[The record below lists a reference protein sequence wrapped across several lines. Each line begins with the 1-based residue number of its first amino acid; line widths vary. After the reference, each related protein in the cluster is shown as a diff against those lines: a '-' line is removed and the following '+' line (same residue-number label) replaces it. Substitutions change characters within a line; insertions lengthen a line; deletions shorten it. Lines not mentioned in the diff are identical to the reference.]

1 MGILKS
7 NDRYYVRFKKIYL
20 VLKKKCFSINTL
32 NQVEE
37 LIKLKNNKRIK
48 LIIFIKNYL
57 VKGFGIEW
65 LNTIIKLIKKKYSQ
79 YNIKFYVDAGNDHGL
94 SILILR
100 ENIDYLKLKSNKI
113 ILIKIKQIAK
123 KNKVLLNPK
132 FDVVDLSKI
141 KNYRN
146 LKI

>member
-1 MGILKS
+1 M
-7 NDRYYVRFKKIYL
+7 
-20 VLKKKCFSINTL
+20 LKKKCFSINTL

>member
-1 MGILKS
+1 M
-7 NDRYYVRFKKIYL
+7 
-20 VLKKKCFSINTL
+20 LKKKCFSINTL

-37 LIKLKNNKRIK
+37 LIKLKNDKRIK

-79 YNIKFYVDAGNDHGL
+79 YNIKFYVDAGDDHGL

-123 KNKVLLNPK
+123 KNKVLLNPN

>member
-1 MGILKS
+1 M
-7 NDRYYVRFKKIYL
+7 
-20 VLKKKCFSINTL
+20 LKKKCFSINTL

-37 LIKLKNNKRIK
+37 LIKLKNDKRIK

-79 YNIKFYVDAGNDHGL
+79 YNIKFYVDAGDDHGL

>member
-1 MGILKS
+1 MS
-7 NDRYYVRFKKIYL
+7 NK
-20 VLKKKCFSINTL
+20 T
-32 NQVEE
+32 
-37 LIKLKNNKRIK
+37 
-48 LIIFIKNYL
+48 NYL

-79 YNIKFYVDAGNDHGL
+79 YNIKFYVDAGDDHGL

>member
-1 MGILKS
+1 M
-7 NDRYYVRFKKIYL
+7 
-20 VLKKKCFSINTL
+20 LKKKCFSINTL

-79 YNIKFYVDAGNDHGL
+79 YNIKFYVDAGDDHGL

>member
-1 MGILKS
+1 
-7 NDRYYVRFKKIYL
+7 

-79 YNIKFYVDAGNDHGL
+79 YNIKFYVDAGDDHGL